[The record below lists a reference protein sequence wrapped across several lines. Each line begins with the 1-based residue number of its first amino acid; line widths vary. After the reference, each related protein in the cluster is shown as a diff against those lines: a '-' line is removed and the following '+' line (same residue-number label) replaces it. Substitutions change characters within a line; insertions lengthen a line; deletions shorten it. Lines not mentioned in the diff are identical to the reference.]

1 MAESTGAEGTAAD
14 GTGADGTGG
23 PVPEIDASDAVSLV
37 RGGTP
42 LIDVREPKEWDAGHA
57 PDAYLIPLGELEA
70 RLSELPRDREI
81 LVICH
86 SGMRSERGARSLIA
100 AGFNAV
106 TVAGG
111 MVAWAASGG
120 EVEAGSQS

>member
-1 MAESTGAEGTAAD
+1 MVESAGAESTWV
-14 GTGADGTGG
+14 
-23 PVPEIDASDAVSLV
+23 PVPEIAAGNAVNLV

-42 LIDVREPKEWDAGHA
+42 LIDVREQSEWNAGRA
-57 PDAYLIPLGELEA
+57 PDAHLIPLGELES
-70 RLSELPRDREI
+70 RFSELPRERQI

-86 SGMRSERGARSLIA
+86 SGIRSEQAARSLIA

-106 TVAGG
+106 TVTGG